1 MKREP
6 KDWPL
11 AVVFDL
17 DGTLIDSAPDIA
29 HALNAALGLR
39 GLPPFSLDEVKAM
52 IGGGVPK
59 LAERALLARGV
70 SRLGLLPLAADF
82 VQYYRANLTTHTTL
96 YDGARELLDQL
107 RAEARPLGLCTN
119 KREEL
124 VIETLNQLDLAK
136 YFSAVIGE
144 RFGRPRKPD
153 PAPLRAVLAELR
165 VSPENAVMVGDSAA
179 DAGCAQAAGVVSV
192 MVSFGYGT
200 GASGAAGGDLQAASF
215 RDLPDCFE
223 RLRSQ
228 RRPV

>member
-1 MKREP
+1 MRQEP
-6 KDWPL
+6 EDWPH

-29 HALNAALGLR
+29 HALNTALGMR
-39 GLPPFSLDEVKAM
+39 GLPPFSVNEVKAM

-70 SRLGLLPLAADF
+70 SRLGLLPFAADF

-96 YDGARELLDQL
+96 YEGAREVLDQL
-107 RAEARPLGLCTN
+107 LAEGRRLGLCTN
-119 KREEL
+119 KREDL

-136 YFSAVIGE
+136 YFSAVTGE

-153 PAPLRAVLAELR
+153 PAPLLAVLAELG
-165 VSPENAVMVGDSAA
+165 VTPEDAVMVGDSAA
-179 DAGCAQAAGVVSV
+179 DAGCAQAAGVASV

-200 GASGAAGGDLQAASF
+200 AGAEPAAGDLQAASLK
-215 RDLPDCFE
+215 DLPECFV
-223 RLRSQ
+223 RLQ
-228 RRPV
+228 NQKQPV

>member
-1 MKREP
+1 MRREP
-6 KDWPL
+6 EDWPH

-39 GLPPFSLDEVKAM
+39 SLPAFSLDEVKAM

-82 VQYYRANLTTHTTL
+82 VRYYRANLTTHTTL
-96 YDGARELLDQL
+96 YDGARALLDGLQ
-107 RAEARPLGLCTN
+107 AEGRLLGLCTN

-136 YFSAVIGE
+136 YFPAVIGE

-179 DAGCAQAAGVVSV
+179 DSGCARAAGVASV
-192 MVSFGYGT
+192 MVSFGYGDA
-200 GASGAAGGDLQAASF
+200 GPGGGDLQAASLK
-215 RDLPDCFE
+215 DLPDCFK

-228 RRPV
+228 REPV